1 VILAEIDPAGA
12 AEALGSIVR
21 DKAVDPD
28 VRFEAAAR
36 LAGVSPPMA
45 AVALSVIMSDATID
59 PDIRA
64 EAAHQLTEID

>member
-1 VILAEIDPAGA
+1 
-12 AEALGSIVR
+12 
-21 DKAVDPD
+21 
-28 VRFEAAAR
+28 
-36 LAGVSPPMA
+36 MA